1 MVGRAYQQRVFL
13 KQKKLDMKSIMI
25 VLLALGL
32 SSCFEARPTLK
43 DLTIKSFEKRHN
55 DNMETLSILCP
66 TIDGV
71 SECLQRYSLD
81 YRLYEGK
88 KYLYEIKYK

>member
-1 MVGRAYQQRVFL
+1 
-13 KQKKLDMKSIMI
+13 MKSIMF
-25 VLLALGL
+25 LLLVLGL
-32 SSCFEARPTLK
+32 CSCFEERPTLK
-43 DLTIKSFEKRHN
+43 DLTIEAFQKRHN
-55 DNMETLSILCP
+55 DNIETLSILCP

-71 SECLQRYSLD
+71 SECLRKYELD

>member
-1 MVGRAYQQRVFL
+1 
-13 KQKKLDMKSIMI
+13 MKSIMF

-43 DLTIKSFEKRHN
+43 DLTIESFQNRHDKN
-55 DNMETLSILCP
+55 IETLSLLCP
-66 TIDGV
+66 TFYSGV
-71 SECLQRYSLD
+71 SECIQKYKLD